1 MGPERSQSPRQVQFC
16 PGSTQKATFSARTG
30 AKTLKP
36 KKESLFCKKEMAHN
50 NWRFFDT
57 PLVGSWR
64 HLPDDLSLQRG
75 PTIVILPDGRRLRVP
90 AMTKRIVQAP
100 GNEHDAK
107 EGDDIDKTL
116 QAMLQG
122 KKAPATPAVQAAA
135 AGQRMRVVP
144 AALHRG
150 GPGRVVQ
157 PQVGDMPRP
166 VVGGGGALA

>member
-1 MGPERSQSPRQVQFC
+1 
-16 PGSTQKATFSARTG
+16 
-30 AKTLKP
+30 
-36 KKESLFCKKEMAHN
+36 MAHN

-57 PLVGSWR
+57 PLLGSWR

-100 GNEHDAK
+100 GN
-107 EGDDIDKTL
+107 
-116 QAMLQG
+116 G
-122 KKAPATPAVQAAA
+122 KKETISSKLCKQCFSKKAPAVQAAA